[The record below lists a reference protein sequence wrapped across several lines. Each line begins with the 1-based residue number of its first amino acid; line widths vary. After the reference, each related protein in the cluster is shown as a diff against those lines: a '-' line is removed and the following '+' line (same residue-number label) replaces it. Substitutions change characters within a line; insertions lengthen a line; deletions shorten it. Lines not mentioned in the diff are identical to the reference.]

1 MEISIHFSTVLY
13 AVISFVCGL
22 TGILLILFSKREN
35 LANRLLGFSYLS
47 FSFIYVVVFAI
58 DSRAILQLPHL
69 YRVGNI
75 FGLLFMPL
83 SYLCIRTYITRQDLK
98 LRDLIHVLPA
108 LLYVIDLGPFLISS
122 ADHKIAVLNQTM
134 LNLRAVT
141 EFKETWLLPGNY
153 YTIGRSIL
161 MAIYW
166 ILQVQLLVKLFRNGD
181 KVFLSSNSNWLKWQK
196 VYNSF
201 QFFVFFPTLLFL
213 VFGLVNQLYNIINLS
228 AGISVLL
235 TAISMFFYPGIL
247 YGNQELKTSKERNGV
262 EYKIEP
268 QEPFSEEAIPA
279 GSYSYIKDLQGGGAD
294 NFYLYPVQQKFSPY
308 SPVNKELNYEVRSK
322 RSLEET
328 KEGERKYYHFNS
340 EQVVQITGQL
350 DELMQNEKPFLKKG
364 FSIKELALQINI
376 PAYQLSAFINIE
388 SGMHFNDYIN
398 RLRISYC
405 EKLIENGETDNL
417 NLFGLA
423 DKCGFQNRNT
433 FATAFKKYTG
443 LTPSM
448 FLKSLNK

>member
-1 MEISIHFSTVLY
+1 MEISIQFSTVLY

-22 TGILLILFSKREN
+22 TGILLILFSKPAN
-35 LANRLLGFSYLS
+35 SPNRLLGFSYLS

-69 YRVGNI
+69 YRVGNV

-98 LRDLIHVLPA
+98 LRDLIHALPA
-108 LLYVIDLGPFLISS
+108 LLYVIDLGPFLMSS
-122 ADHKIAVLNQTM
+122 AEHKIAVLNQTM

-153 YTIGRSIL
+153 YTIGRSVL
-161 MAIYW
+161 MSVYW
-166 ILQVQLLVKLFRNGD
+166 ILQVLLLVKLFRKGD
-181 KVFLSSNSNWLKWQK
+181 KIFLKNNSNWLKWQR
-196 VYNSF
+196 VYNGF
-201 QFFVFFPTLLFL
+201 QFFVFFPTLVFL
-213 VFGLVNQLYNIINLS
+213 VLGLVNQLYSVINLS

-247 YGNQELKTSKERNGV
+247 YGNQELKTDQEGIGV
-262 EYKIEP
+262 EYKLQP
-268 QEPFSEEAIPA
+268 QEPHSEEEISA
-279 GSYSYIKDLQGGGAD
+279 GSYSYVKDLQAGGD
-294 NFYLYPVQQKFSPY
+294 NFYLYPVQYKFDPY
-308 SPVNKELNYEVRSK
+308 SPVNKGLNYEMRSK
-322 RSLEET
+322 QPMLDA
-328 KEGERKYYHFNS
+328 KEGERKYYHFNE

-350 DELMQNEKPFLKKG
+350 NELMQNEKPFLKKG
-364 FSIKELALQINI
+364 FSIKDLALQINL

-405 EKLIENGETDNL
+405 EKLIENGEIENL

-423 DKCGFQNRNT
+423 DKCGFHNRNT

>member
-22 TGILLILFSKREN
+22 AGILLILFSKPAN
-35 LANRLLGFSYLS
+35 SANRLLGFSYLS

-83 SYLCIRTYITRQDLK
+83 SYLCIRTYITRQKLK
-98 LRDLIHVLPA
+98 LKDLIHAFPA
-108 LLYVIDLGPFLISS
+108 ILYVIDLGPFLISS
-122 ADHKIAVLNQTM
+122 ADHKIAVLSQTM

-153 YTIGRSIL
+153 YTIGRSVL
-161 MAIYW
+161 MAVYW
-166 ILQVQLLVKLFRNGD
+166 ILQVQLLVGLFRNGD
-181 KVFLSSNSNWLKWQK
+181 KVFLNNNANWIKWQK

-213 VFGLVNQLYNIINLS
+213 LFGLVNQLYDVINLS
-228 AGISVLL
+228 AGISILL

-247 YGNQELKTSKERNGV
+247 YGNQELKTSQERNGI
-262 EYKIEP
+262 EYKLEP
-268 QEPFSEEAIPA
+268 QQPHEEEAISA
-279 GSYSYIKDLQGGGAD
+279 GSYSYIKNLQAGAD

-308 SPVNKELNYEVRSK
+308 SPVNKGLNYEIRSK
-322 RSLEET
+322 QPMTDT
-328 KEGERKYYHFNS
+328 KESERKYYHFNA
-340 EQVVQITGQL
+340 EQIVQITEQL
-350 DELMQNEKPFLKKG
+350 NELMQNERPFLKKG
-364 FSIKELALQINI
+364 FSIKDLALQINI
-376 PAYQLSAFINIE
+376 PSYQLSAFINNE

>member
-1 MEISIHFSTVLY
+1 MEISIQFSTVLY

-22 TGILLILFSKREN
+22 TGILLLLFSKPAN
-35 LANRLLGFSYLS
+35 SANRLLGFSYLS
-47 FSFIYVVVFAI
+47 FSFVYVVVFAI

-83 SYLCIRTYITRQDLK
+83 SYLCIRTYTTRQGLK
-98 LRDLIHVLPA
+98 FSDLIHALPA
-108 LLYVIDLGPFLISS
+108 LMYVVDIGPFLISS

-134 LNLRAVT
+134 LNLKAVT

-161 MAIYW
+161 MAVYW
-166 ILQVQLLVKLFRNGD
+166 ILQVQLLIKLFRTGD
-181 KVFLSSNSNWLKWQK
+181 KVFLNNNRNWLKWQK

-213 VFGLVNQLYNIINLS
+213 VLGLVNQLYNVINLS
-228 AGISVLL
+228 AGMSILL

-247 YGNQELKTSKERNGV
+247 YGNQELKTSIERNGV
-262 EYKIEP
+262 EYKLEQQ
-268 QEPFSEEAIPA
+268 QEAHSEQAIPA
-279 GSYSYIKDLQGGGAD
+279 GSYSYVRDLQAGPD
-294 NFYLYPVQQKFSPY
+294 NFYLYPAQQEFSPY
-308 SPVNKELNYEVRSK
+308 SPLKEGLHYEMRPK
-322 RSLEET
+322 RSNQDQ
-328 KEGERKYYHFNS
+328 KESERKYYHFNE
-340 EQVVQITGQL
+340 EQVEQITGQL
-350 DELMQNEKPFLKKG
+350 NELMQNEKPFLKKG
-364 FSIKELALQINI
+364 FSIKDLALQINL

-405 EKLIENGETDNL
+405 EKLIENGEINNL

-423 DKCGFQNRNT
+423 DKCGFHNRNT

-443 LTPSM
+443 LTPSV

>member
-1 MEISIHFSTVLY
+1 MEISIQLSTVLY
-13 AVISFVCGL
+13 ALISFVCGL
-22 TGILLILFSKREN
+22 TGILLILFSKPEN
-35 LANRLLGFSYLS
+35 SANRLLGFSYLS
-47 FSFIYVVVFAI
+47 FSFVYVVVFAI

-83 SYLCIRTYITRQDLK
+83 SYLCIRTYITRQNLK
-98 LRDLIHVLPA
+98 FRDFIHALPA
-108 LLYVIDLGPFLISS
+108 ILYIVDLGPFLISS
-122 ADHKIAVLNQTM
+122 SEQKIEVLNQTM

-161 MAIYW
+161 MAVYW
-166 ILQVQLLVKLFRNGD
+166 VLQVQLLVKLFRNGE
-181 KVFLSSNSNWLKWQK
+181 KVFLNNNSNWLKWQK

-213 VFGLVNQLYNIINLS
+213 VFGLENQLYKVINLS

-235 TAISMFFYPGIL
+235 TAISMFFYPGVL
-247 YGNQELKTSKERNGV
+247 YGNQELKTAEEGNGL
-262 EYKIEP
+262 EYILES
-268 QEPFSEEAIPA
+268 QEPHLEEAKPA
-279 GSYSYIKDLQGGGAD
+279 GSYSYIKNLQAGAD
-294 NFYLYPVQQKFSPY
+294 NFYLYPVQEKLNPY
-308 SPVNKELNYEVRSK
+308 TPLDKGLNYEMKSK
-322 RSLEET
+322 QPILDI
-328 KEGERKYYHFNS
+328 KESERKYYHFNS
-340 EQVVQITGQL
+340 EQIEQITGQL
-350 DELMQNEKPFLKKG
+350 NELMQNERPFLKKG
-364 FSIKELALQINI
+364 FSIRDLALQINI

-405 EKLIENGETDNL
+405 EKLIENGEIENL

-443 LTPSM
+443 LTPSV
-448 FLKSLNK
+448 FLKSINK

>member
-1 MEISIHFSTVLY
+1 MEISIQFSTVLY
-13 AVISFVCGL
+13 AVITFVCGL
-22 TGILLILFSKREN
+22 TGILLILFSKPAN
-35 LANRLLGFSYLS
+35 SPNRLLGFSYLS

-58 DSRAILQLPHL
+58 DSRAILHLPHL

-83 SYLCIRTYITRQDLK
+83 SYLCIRTYITRQNLK
-98 LRDLIHVLPA
+98 FIDLIHALPA
-108 LLYVIDLGPFLISS
+108 LLYVVDLGPFLISS

-153 YTIGRSIL
+153 YTIGRSVL

-181 KVFLSSNSNWLKWQK
+181 KVFLRNNSNWLKWQK

-213 VFGLVNQLYNIINLS
+213 VFGLVNQLYTVINLS
-228 AGISVLL
+228 AGISILL
-235 TAISMFFYPGIL
+235 TAISMYFYPGIL
-247 YGNQELKTSKERNGV
+247 YGNEELKSSQEENGF
-262 EYKIEP
+262 EYKLEP
-268 QEPFSEEAIPA
+268 QDLGSEEPIPA
-279 GSYSYIKDLQGGGAD
+279 GSYSYIKDLQAGAD

-308 SPVNKELNYEVRSK
+308 SSVNKGLNYEIRSK
-322 RSLEET
+322 RPMLDP
-328 KEGERKYYHFNS
+328 KEGEKKYYHFNA
-340 EQVVQITGQL
+340 EQVEQITGQL
-350 DELMQNEKPFLKKG
+350 NVLMHNEKPFLKKG
-364 FSIKELALQINI
+364 FSIKDLAFQLNI

-405 EKLIENGETDNL
+405 EKLIENGETVNL

-423 DKCGFQNRNT
+423 DKCGFHNRNT